1 MKIGYGT
8 LYGKPTLIKI
18 IKDGTSNNNNTSNN
32 TSTNNSN
39 SNNGAPQPHDIQSF
53 TRYSKLRHKNIGV
66 FYGVC
71 LPPDPTCI
79 LVEHVRGCPLQVLL
93 ASPEIQL
100 RSADR
105 SAFALSI
112 ASGMAYLHAAGLT
125 HRLLCPLFVVVAE
138 DAPPAGR
145 TCKVIHYGLYSL
157 ARSARVLPSFLVDQR
172 FVAPEVLAGE
182 DVDAEPARGRAADVY
197 SFGAL
202 MCALE
207 MARQSG
213 SVLGFCGEVDEW
225 CGTADKRMALV
236 EKVLC
241 GCDYWYGRIMKRCLA
256 ENPLKRPSFEKIV
269 DKLAKIVLEK

>member
-1 MKIGYGT
+1 MKISYGT

-18 IKDGTSNNNNTSNN
+18 INDNNNNNNNDSNN
-32 TSTNNSN
+32 SS
-39 SNNGAPQPHDIQSF
+39 SSSSSLPQAHDIQSF

-93 ASPEIQL
+93 ASPEVQL
-100 RSADR
+100 RASDR
-105 SAFALSI
+105 GALALSI

-125 HRLLCPLFVVVAE
+125 HRLLCPLFVVVE
-138 DAPPAGR
+138 DAGAPGAGR

-182 DVDAEPARGRAADVY
+182 DVDGDPERARAADVY

-213 SVLGFCGEVDEW
+213 GVMGFGEDLEG
-225 CGTADKRMALV
+225 CEGMMDKRVMLV
-236 EKVLC
+236 EKVLA
-241 GCDYWYGRIMKRCLA
+241 GCDYWYGRIMKRCLS
-256 ENPLKRPSFEKIV
+256 ENPLKRPSFEKIAS
-269 DKLAKIVLEK
+269 KLTKIV